1 MRGLLVAVAFLSSL
15 AVAAAQPDAAPSPTP
30 SPNNTYVRAHRPVST
45 HSAEAQRAFDEGLTL
60 LYAFNP
66 EESRHAFRLA
76 AALDPGLAMAY
87 WGTAMSFGVNI
98 NTPYDP
104 AAQRRGHDAIASA
117 RERAAGASAVEHAL
131 IEAAGRR
138 YAIATKGDGDR
149 SARAF
154 RDAMQAAAQAYPG
167 DDDVLTIAAESAM
180 DTRPWALWT
189 DDGKPQPGT
198 DQIIEQ
204 LQRVL
209 ARDPQHIGANHY
221 LIHALEASPRPA
233 EALDAARRLAAEAF
247 EPAAEH
253 LIHMPAHIFMRTGE
267 YDAAARSNVRAIAAF
282 REYLAGSHEQSHESY
297 YGHDCLF
304 AVDAFMMAGEYADS
318 KRAAANCQARAKLLA
333 AYAAI
338 RFRRW
343 TDLIPQ
349 AGTSSFTQ
357 GMAAA
362 ASGRFEEALRDARS
376 LEGDKTDTASI
387 AAHVIRARV
396 HGMRGEHDGEID
408 ELDKAVA
415 IQDRSGYGE
424 PPDWFFPVRESLGGA
439 YYRAGRFTEAERS
452 FRTDLT
458 HNPRNPRSLFGLTR
472 TLEREGHSED
482 AADTRRQFD
491 LAWQRADTQ
500 LTMEDL

>member
-1 MRGLLVAVAFLSSL
+1 MVAFLSSL
-15 AVAAAQPDAAPSPTP
+15 AVAVAQPDAAQSPTP
-30 SPNNTYVRAHRPVST
+30 SPSGTYVWAHRPVST
-45 HSAEAQRAFDEGLTL
+45 QNPDAQRAFDEGLTL

-66 EESRHAFRLA
+66 EESRRAFQRA

-104 AAQRRGHDAIASA
+104 ASQRHGHDAIAAA
-117 RERAAGASAVEHAL
+117 RERSAGASAVERAL
-131 IEAAGRR
+131 IEAAAQR

-154 RDAMQAAAQAYPG
+154 RDAMQGAAQAYPS

-180 DTRPWALWT
+180 DTRPWTLWT
-189 DDGKPQPGT
+189 DDGKPQSGT

-204 LQRVL
+204 LRRVL

-221 LIHALEASPRPA
+221 LIHALEASPHPA
-233 EALDAARRLAAEAF
+233 EALDAARRLAADAF

-282 REYLAGSHEQSHESY
+282 RAYLSASHEQGHESY

-304 AVDAFMMAGEYADS
+304 AVDAFMMAGEYGDS
-318 KRAAANCQARAKLLA
+318 KRAAANCQTRSKLLA

-343 TDLIPQ
+343 TDLGPE
-349 AGTSSFTQ
+349 AGLSSFAQ

-362 ASGRFEEALRDARS
+362 AAGRSEDALHAARS
-376 LEGDKTDTASI
+376 LESEKTDTASI

-396 HGMRGEHDGEID
+396 HGMRGDHDGESD
-408 ELDKAVA
+408 ELGKAAA

-439 YYRAGRFTEAERS
+439 YYRAGRFAEAERT
-452 FRTDLT
+452 FRTDLAQ
-458 HNPRNPRSLFGLTR
+458 NPRNPRSLFGLMR
-472 TLEREGHSED
+472 TLEREAHNDE
-482 AADTRRQFD
+482 AAELRRQFE
-491 LAWQRADTQ
+491 LAWQHADTQ